1 MSTRTSDNKLTLRSK
16 HDHAGCILPVR
27 IYDQPALGAKYK
39 PAANSTITH
48 PAFVDVPKSPNGL
61 TLYNQK
67 GEVVARCGKKDDAF
81 HDCKMESGV
90 TLDDL
95 MNAWVHAYLEVQK

>member
-1 MSTRTSDNKLTLRSK
+1 MITLVAFFLLGSTTNLPSVPNTSSS
-16 HDHAGCILPVR
+16 
-27 IYDQPALGAKYK
+27 
-39 PAANSTITH
+39 NSTITH
-48 PAFVDVPKSPNGL
+48 PALVEVPRSPNGL

-67 GEVVARCGKKDDAF
+67 GEVVARCGKKGDAF